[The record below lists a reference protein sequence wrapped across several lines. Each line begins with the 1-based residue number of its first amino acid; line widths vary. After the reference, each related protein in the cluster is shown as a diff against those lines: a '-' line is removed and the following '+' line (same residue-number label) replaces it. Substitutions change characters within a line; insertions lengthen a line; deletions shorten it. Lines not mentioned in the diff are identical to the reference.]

1 MQVTNERTLRDVL
14 AALSVE
20 NQRELVKDPDNPELT
35 RHLDPETR
43 DRWNVMPPQ
52 SKVIYLAKVLE
63 EAGSTALGAELRK
76 LAPRE
81 RPT

>member
-1 MQVTNERTLRDVL
+1 MQVTNERELRDVL

-43 DRWNVMPPQ
+43 DGWMAMPAE
-52 SKVIYLAKVLE
+52 SKLVYLAKVLE

-76 LAPRE
+76 QAL
-81 RPT
+81 